1 MKGYAM
7 SVSVAAKIYPTR
19 ALQTNLRELKNIAD
33 NDLVHITENGSAA
46 YVFCSEEVLQRTVDQ
61 AVEDEL
67 YRRRLADAWVSGEAD
82 LAAGNVVVGIDA
94 AFDEADRLAA
104 SHG

>member
-1 MKGYAM
+1 M
-7 SVSVAAKIYPTR
+7 SASVAAKIYPTR
-19 ALQTNLRELKNIAD
+19 ALQTNLREIKGLAD
-33 NDLVHITENGSAA
+33 ENLVHITENGSAA

-67 YRRRLADAWVSGEAD
+67 YRLRLVDSVARGEAD
-82 LAAGNVVVGIDA
+82 IAAGNVVVGIDA
-94 AFDEADRLAA
+94 AFEEADRLAA